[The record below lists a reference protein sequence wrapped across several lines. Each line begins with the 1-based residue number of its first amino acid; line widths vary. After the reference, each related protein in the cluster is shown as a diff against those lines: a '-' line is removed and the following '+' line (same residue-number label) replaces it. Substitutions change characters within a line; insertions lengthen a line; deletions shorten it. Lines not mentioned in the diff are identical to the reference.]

1 MARPRPEPMQ
11 VVKKRR
17 DAALKALVDGVPYI
31 RFLGI
36 EFDRRGDELTAI
48 MPFDFLRLIWATL
61 LAAWLFAEAPDLFTW
76 IGAAVIFG
84 AGLYIAN
91 RERQAKKR
99 VTTDD

>member
-1 MARPRPEPMQ
+1 MATLVASLFIGFWGSVAQ
-11 VVKKRR
+11 VSL
-17 DAALKALVDGVPYI
+17 AQALKEADP
-31 RFLGI
+31 
-36 EFDRRGDELTAI
+36 TAI

-91 RERQAKKR
+91 RERQAKKHL
-99 VTTDD
+99 TTDG